1 MQAIAFRADSKGAW
15 HAAVTAGLANL
26 RARSC
31 GINPVDALR
40 AKLVSGLMA
49 LPLEGAGIPPHFV
62 HLYYLY
68 TPPLSAFDAARPTLQ
83 KWGCVLGSGM
93 GAACHSTDTIGHV
106 GLDMLSDPNCIPCCR
121 WC

>member
-1 MQAIAFRADSKGAW
+1 MEKLQTVQNKLPQGLRMQAIAFRADSKGAW

-49 LPLEGAGIPPHFV
+49 LPLEGAGGAEDLFV
-62 HLYYLY
+62 
-68 TPPLSAFDAARPTLQ
+68 AARRAGEGKSVRWNTPTN
-83 KWGCVLGSGM
+83 V
-93 GAACHSTDTIGHV
+93 
-106 GLDMLSDPNCIPCCR
+106 
-121 WC
+121 